1 MRSCGGVRSKSA
13 PTVENDRLELLG
25 SSAMLTVHTLP
36 SATDIYL
43 PLTPI
48 YTDIYLYRARCET

>member
-36 SATDIYL
+36 STADIYL
-43 PLTPI
+43 NWH
-48 YTDIYLYRARCET
+48 LYE